1 MALGR
6 VFVACDDGKG
16 RGRRPIG
23 HGDAGISR
31 CADGRC
37 DAWDDFKGQAGVV
50 KGPAFFTAAAEDEGV
65 AAFEADDGLAFFG
78 FGNEQVDDFVLR

>member
-1 MALGR
+1 M
-6 VFVACDDGKG
+6 
-16 RGRRPIG
+16 
-23 HGDAGISR
+23 
-31 CADGRC
+31 
-37 DAWDDFKGQAGVV
+37 